1 VAFNEKSLEE
11 SMKALDYKRR
21 VLLVAMGLVAIA
33 AVARTAAAATQ
44 TLRVE
49 ALIDGR
55 SQLILRG
62 NTAQWFHLDWAAPGR
77 HLFRNEPTVIN
88 GVAWFPVWPGVP
100 DAENRDCHCY
110 SDVFTGVDPPLPL
123 GDMAVDL
130 RLIQSRQTSILQ
142 LPTADNDFTLIV
154 DFDDGPISDS
164 FQYVVEIDITPR
176 PFFAAF
182 AARAALRL
190 GPSAA
195 DDAFD
200 IRATFTLGDDSD
212 GVDPSAEEVRL
223 QVGSYSATIPAGSFR
238 SGANGAVEFEGVIDR
253 VELKVVFLPARRQ
266 EGRTFKLKAHGEGAH
281 LDGTVLPFR
290 LALHIGD
297 DQGDTTLDTVD
308 VNGRSRP

>member
-1 VAFNEKSLEE
+1 
-11 SMKALDYKRR
+11 MKALDKKRR
-21 VLLVAMGLVAIA
+21 ALLVAIGLCAIA
-33 AVARTAAAATQ
+33 PVDRTAVAATQ

-88 GVAWFPVWPGVP
+88 GVGWFPVWPDIP

-110 SDVFTGVDPPLPL
+110 SDVFTGVNPPLPL
-123 GDMAVDL
+123 SDMVVDL

-164 FQYVVEIDITPR
+164 FQYIVEIDITPL
-176 PFFAAF
+176 PLFAAF
-182 AARAALRL
+182 SAKAALHL

-195 DDAFD
+195 DDAFN
-200 IRATFTLGDDSD
+200 IRATFTLDSD
-212 GVDPSAEEVRL
+212 SNGVDPSAEEVRL
-223 QVGSYSATIPAGSFR
+223 QLGSYSATIPAGSFI
-238 SGANGAVEFEGVIDR
+238 SDGNGPVEFEGVIDG
-253 VELKVVFLPARRQ
+253 VTLKVAFFPAGGQ
-266 EGRTFKLKAHGEGAH
+266 GGRSFKVRAHGKGAR
-281 LDGTVLPFR
+281 LDGTVLPVG

-297 DQGDTTLDTVD
+297 DQGATTLDTVD
-308 VNGRSRP
+308 VIARSRP